1 VRTRRSFELVRC
13 YSFQSVPAR
22 SNTRSKV
29 RDVIMKVRRRINH
42 KDMVKFLIENC
53 FECYVS
59 FVDSFQAD
67 LLMLLQ

>member
-1 VRTRRSFELVRC
+1 M
-13 YSFQSVPAR
+13 
-22 SNTRSKV
+22 

-42 KDMVKFLIENC
+42 KDMVKFLIENY

-67 LLMLLQ
+67 LLIILQ